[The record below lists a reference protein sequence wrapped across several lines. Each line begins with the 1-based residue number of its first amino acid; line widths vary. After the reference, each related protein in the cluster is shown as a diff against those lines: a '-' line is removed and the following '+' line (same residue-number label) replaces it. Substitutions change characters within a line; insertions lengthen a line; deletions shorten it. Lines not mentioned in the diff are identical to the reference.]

1 MKISIVTVAI
11 FTITLLALP
20 QIATALGASTK
31 ITVGRNLVVTKDPR
45 NQPQVE
51 PFIALD
57 PRNPDIIVAG
67 ANDMRLFEG
76 SFLPTGWAGVYR
88 STDGGRTWTN
98 RLIPGFPGDNSPQ
111 GLASPLRGFGFFFD
125 AVVAFDSKGNLYYAG
140 IVLNTAP
147 GVGIKDGTLF
157 LAKFTDDGATLSFIK
172 IVRQGS
178 GQTPFIDKPWLFVDQ
193 SNDNVYLTWTEF
205 VGFAQTMLMFTRSTD
220 GGQSFSEP
228 ITLSGPLKA
237 AQGSPASGQCSWLGA
252 HGGSIYAVWISYT
265 TPTGQLLLVRSKDGG
280 TTFTAP
286 SAVAASPFAFFTSDQ
301 IFRTPCGASVVTD
314 DTGSKVFVAWTDWSS
329 PKLDILFIVS
339 TDRGDH
345 FTPPQ
350 RLNEVAASHAFYA
363 MADFSNGRLNV
374 AWYDARF
381 SDPGPID
388 KLDVFYATSS
398 DFGQT
403 FSPNIRVTSVSFNP
417 SLPIYL
423 GGTAA
428 FVGDYFGLDS
438 QGGVVQIAW
447 ADNRNVNS
455 AAGFDTGARNSDI
468 FTARTTVS

>member
-11 FTITLLALP
+11 LTITLLALP
-20 QIATALGASTK
+20 QITTALGASSK
-31 ITVGRNLVVTKDPR
+31 ITVGRNFLVTKDPR

-51 PFIALD
+51 PSITID

-76 SFLPTGWAGVYR
+76 SFLPTGWAGIYR
-88 STDGGRTWTN
+88 STDGGKSWTN
-98 RLIPGFPGDNSPQ
+98 SLVPGFPGDNSPQ
-111 GLASPLRGFGFFFD
+111 GLTSPLRGFQFFFD
-125 AVVAFDSKGNLYYAG
+125 AVVAFDSKGNLFYAG

-157 LAKFTDDGATLSFIK
+157 LAKYTDDGAILSFIK
-172 IVRQGS
+172 IIRQGS
-178 GQTPFIDKPWLFVDQ
+178 GQSPFIDKPWLFVDQ
-193 SNDNVYLTWTEF
+193 SNDHVYLTWTEF
-205 VGFAQTMLMFTRSTD
+205 VGFAETRLMFTGSMD
-220 GGQSFSEP
+220 GGQTFSDP
-228 ITLSGPLKA
+228 ISLSGPLMA
-237 AQGSPASGQCSWLGA
+237 FQGSPASGQCSWIGA
-252 HGGSIYAVWISYT
+252 HGGSIYVVWISYT
-265 TPTGQLLLVRSKDGG
+265 TPTGQLLLVRSKDAG
-280 TTFTAP
+280 TTFTGP
-286 SAVAASPFAFFTSDQ
+286 IAVAASPFAFFTSDQ
-301 IFRTPCGASVVTD
+301 TFRTPCGASVVTD
-314 DTGSKVFVAWTDWSS
+314 DTGSKVFVAWTDWSG

-339 TDRGDH
+339 MDSGDH
-345 FTPPQ
+345 FTSPR
-350 RLNEVAASHAFYA
+350 RLNDVTTEHAFYA
-363 MADFSNGRLNV
+363 MADFSNGRINV

-388 KLDVFYATSS
+388 RLDVFYATSS

-428 FVGDYFGLDS
+428 FIGDYFGLDA
-438 QGGVVQIAW
+438 QGSVVQIAW
-447 ADNRNVNS
+447 TDNRNVNS

-468 FTARTTVS
+468 FTARITVS